1 MVTAGATANTTEGN
15 SRIEGIRVVVA
26 FTRETYR
33 SMCLCVCVCYGRV
46 VSVGLVLVPKR
57 SVEHLDVVGCKISRK
72 ENSQIFLFFWN
83 PPPPP
88 SCFPGLPEV
97 DPTIDKNMRS
107 G

>member
-72 ENSQIFLFFWN
+72 ENSLISRGIGDFLNYPARACLF
-83 PPPPP
+83 
-88 SCFPGLPEV
+88 SGIPG
-97 DPTIDKNMRS
+97 
-107 G
+107 